1 MPGLLST
8 RQELLSEVRGQ
19 TLVLPDLWQ
28 YCSHWPQAVN
38 PGLDRLRQDVN
49 DWLDSAIPS
58 EKLRKAFKIADI
70 GLLGACV
77 YPFASY
83 DRLRIAALLNIWIFI
98 VDDEL
103 DMESGTMVD
112 DLETSNRY
120 RAELVDFVRRC
131 LGLADA
137 DDANEDDDDVDEQRQ
152 QPKSGVNDTGY
163 SHIIQSFA
171 MLGREI
177 QAAYNLEQRHR
188 LLDNVIFY
196 LGMTR
201 EEQCSRL
208 AGGIPSPEEYWKFR
222 DGASAVEVCLAMVEY
237 LADASGLP
245 KQVFDDPDMKKLWTL
260 TNTNVSLSVVQQHP
274 ARHRRELGESELTS
288 CCPSVNDVFSAK
300 KELVRNQSSRSTT
313 KRIASM
319 GKASL
324 TQKTSRTQAGESIAN
339 AIPIWYAAAPS
350 GSDRMQ
356 AATDRAVAMFVR
368 TVGEVDDL
376 ARKLMLRYG
385 NGRLLDDHLTKELQW
400 FIDGCRT
407 WCTGNYYWRY
417 VRALLID
424 PF

>member
-8 RQELLSEVRGQ
+8 RLELLSEVRGQ

-83 DRLRIAALLNIWIFI
+83 DRLKIAALLNIWIFI

-137 DDANEDDDDVDEQRQ
+137 DDADDADDEQRQ
-152 QPKSGVNDTGY
+152 HKSGVNDTGY

-177 QAAYNLEQRHR
+177 QAAYNLEQRQR

-208 AGGIPSPEEYWKFR
+208 AGGIPTPEEYWKFR

-237 LADASGLP
+237 LADARGLP

-260 TNTNVSLSVVQQHP
+260 TNTNVSL
-274 ARHRRELGESELTS
+274 
-288 CCPSVNDVFSAK
+288 VNDVFSAK
-300 KELVRNQSSRSTT
+300 KEL
-313 KRIASM
+313 
-319 GKASL
+319 
-324 TQKTSRTQAGESIAN
+324 AGESIAN
-339 AIPIWYAAAPS
+339 AIPIWYAAAQS

-368 TVGEVDDL
+368 TVGDIDDL
-376 ARKLMLRYG
+376 AQKLMLRYG
-385 NGRLLDDHLTKELQW
+385 NGLLDEHLTKELQW
-400 FIDGCRT
+400 FINGCRT
-407 WCTGNYYWRY
+407 WCTGNYYWR
-417 VRALLID
+417 
-424 PF
+424 